1 MGAHRAGT
9 TGYRG
14 NGISDGQGG
23 DGRQH
28 DKALH
33 GVPPV
38 FKTVSLCG
46 GGFKAGFHHG
56 PRWGFSANAVNKPLK
71 RRFVAAPFSPR
82 QP

>member
-1 MGAHRAGT
+1 MVRTEPAPS
-9 TGYRG
+9 GYRG

-38 FKTVSLCG
+38 FKNGVIV
-46 GGFKAGFHHG
+46 
-56 PRWGFSANAVNKPLK
+56 WGRV
-71 RRFVAAPFSPR
+71 
-82 QP
+82 